1 MTGRWI
7 APPGSD
13 RAASM
18 ASPRTLHIA
27 EEQAMFRI
35 VNERIAAWPEVEA
48 LPADRLIMRYCECAD
63 PHCFERIFLTAQE
76 YEAIRGDS
84 TRFAVVI
91 GHVFPEAEHVVAAP
105 DGYDVVEKNEDL
117 RGLLER
123 IDPRKGAYP
132 SGDP

>member
-1 MTGRWI
+1 
-7 APPGSD
+7 
-13 RAASM
+13 M
-18 ASPRTLHIA
+18 ASERTACIA
-27 EEQAMFRI
+27 RGQSMSRM
-35 VNERIAAWPEVEA
+35 VNERVAAWPERRA
-48 LPADRLIMRYCECAD
+48 LPADMLIMRYCECAD